1 MTFEQHAEN
10 LLEDFNTRILDEMGI
25 FIHILL
31 NIMILQK
38 YSFPTVLMMMTKIFS
53 SILKMQEI

>member
-38 YSFPTVLMMMTKIFS
+38 YSFPTVLMMMTKIS
-53 SILKMQEI
+53 VQY

>member
-1 MTFEQHAEN
+1 MTFEQYAEN
-10 LLEDFNTRILDEMGI
+10 LLEDFNTRILDEMEI
-25 FIHILL
+25 FIYILL